1 MSTPQ
6 DKLKMIA
13 APAHYIR
20 YTARF
25 GLIFLACTALPAA
38 AIEWSWSGYGTLG
51 YARSDR
57 DYTFE
62 RFTNDAGTL
71 KRDSIFGLQLNA
83 DFNPQWSATLQTTL
97 APSVSDNNTSEL
109 TLPWAFVSWRPTNEW
124 LLRAGKMRMPMY
136 LYSENLNVGASYE
149 FMHLPT
155 EVYSTAPTNDFTGLA
170 FTRIW
175 PGAQGEWSLDG
186 FWGHT
191 RLPVTGE
198 QNGQTNDLRTRS
210 GGLMLNLHRNDNT
223 YRIGVQQ
230 AYIEVPTGGIGQ
242 LPGGGSSQP
251 APQDGGNPANAQPGQ
266 PGQPAQAAQAAQP
279 TEIDTQVYLLG
290 MDVALGQD
298 LRLVSE
304 LARRRARN
312 LVTPKNSLGMYASL
326 QKKIGPWRPY
336 LTLARLMT
344 DAEARQNNSDYDD
357 QTSLALGSAYVL
369 SPGSRIKAEWMRVH
383 FGGAT
388 SLAHAAAG
396 QAAVRNQDLQIVSLS
411 YSFAF

>member
-1 MSTPQ
+1 MNTQNAKIS
-6 DKLKMIA
+6 KMIA
-13 APAHYIR
+13 SPARPISGK
-20 YTARF
+20 ARF
-25 GLIFLACTALPAA
+25 GLFFLACAALPAA

-51 YARSDR
+51 YAQSDR
-57 DYTFE
+57 GYTFE
-62 RFTNDAGTL
+62 RFTNDRGTL

-83 DFNPQWSATLQTTL
+83 DFSPQWGVTLQTTL
-97 APSVSDNNTSEL
+97 APSVSDDNASEV
-109 TLPWAFVSWRPTNEW
+109 TLPWAFVSWRPENEW

-136 LYSENLNVGASYE
+136 LYSENLSVGASYE

-170 FTRIW
+170 FTRTW

-191 RLPVTGE
+191 RLPITTG
-198 QNGQTNDLRTRS
+198 NGQSSQTSDLRTRS

-230 AYIEVPTGGIGQ
+230 AYIEVPTGGIEQ
-242 LPGGGSSQP
+242 LPGGGGSGQA
-251 APQDGGNPANAQPGQ
+251 APLDGGNPVNAQL
-266 PGQPAQAAQAAQP
+266 AQAMQAAQP

-290 MDVALGQD
+290 ADVALGHD

-312 LVTPKNSLGMYASL
+312 LVTPKNSVGMYASL

-344 DAEARQNNSDYDD
+344 DADARQNSFDYDD

-388 SLAHAAAG
+388 SLVPTTGG
-396 QAAVRNQDLQIVSLS
+396 QFAVGNQDLQILSLS

>member
-1 MSTPQ
+1 M
-6 DKLKMIA
+6 
-13 APAHYIR
+13 
-20 YTARF
+20 
-25 GLIFLACTALPAA
+25 
-38 AIEWSWSGYGTLG
+38 EWSWSGYGTLG
-51 YARSDR
+51 YAQSDR
-57 DYTFE
+57 GYTYE
-62 RFTNDAGTL
+62 RFTNDRGTL

-83 DFNPQWSATLQTTL
+83 DFNPQWGATLQTTL
-97 APSVSDNNTSEL
+97 APSVSDDNASEV
-109 TLPWAFVSWRPTNEW
+109 TLPWAFVSWRPENDW

-136 LYSENLNVGASYE
+136 LHSENLSVGASYE

-170 FTRIW
+170 FTRTW

-191 RLPVTGE
+191 RLPITTG
-198 QNGQTNDLRTRS
+198 NGQSGQTSDLRTRS

-242 LPGGGSSQP
+242 LPGGGAPDPLAPGDGDHSQDK
-251 APQDGGNPANAQPGQ
+251 QQ
-266 PGQPAQAAQAAQP
+266 QP

-290 MDVALGQD
+290 ADVALGHD

-312 LVTPKNSLGMYASL
+312 LVTPKNSVGMYASL

-344 DAEARQNNSDYDD
+344 DAEARQNSSDYDD

-369 SPGSRIKAEWMRVH
+369 SPNSRIKAEWMRVH

-388 SLAHAAAG
+388 SLARATGG
-396 QAAVRNQDLQIVSLS
+396 QAAISNQNLQIVSLS